1 MSILPQLLF
10 AIVLFSTRGKQATSE
25 DALPRCHF
33 RLYSKFRIHAPPPPF
48 SSIKSIDQADPP
60 NVGLLV
66 VMEKL
71 LVSFTAAAIPPK
83 HRCFCC
89 PHCKQLTE

>member
-1 MSILPQLLF
+1 MSTLPHLLF
-10 AIVLFSTRGKQATSE
+10 VVVFFSTRGKQATSE
-25 DALPRCHF
+25 DALPQCYF
-33 RLYSKFRIHAPPPPF
+33 RSYYIFRIHAPPPPF

-71 LVSFTAAAIPPK
+71 LVSFTAAIPPK
-83 HRCFCC
+83 HSCLCC

>member
-1 MSILPQLLF
+1 MYSEYMLLVPPSP
-10 AIVLFSTRGKQATSE
+10 ASKVLTK
-25 DALPRCHF
+25 L
-33 RLYSKFRIHAPPPPF
+33 K
-48 SSIKSIDQADPP
+48 ADPP

-71 LVSFTAAAIPPK
+71 LVSFTAAIPPK
-83 HRCFCC
+83 HSCLCC

>member
-1 MSILPQLLF
+1 MVVF
-10 AIVLFSTRGKQATSE
+10 FSTRGKQATFE

-33 RLYSKFRIHAPPPPF
+33 KLYSIRNHIISIHAPPPPF

-71 LVSFTAAAIPPK
+71 LVSFTAAIPPK
-83 HRCFCC
+83 HLSFCC